1 MCIIFG
7 DFLENFPPERD
18 SLELT
23 FMPSSH
29 SIKQRWRNN
38 RISAHFVA
46 DYLSTFLP
54 IEDEE
59 PNKERRIHES
69 KGAISYIANELLEN
83 AMKFNDQKSNHRI
96 RFGIHFVYN
105 PNASNITAII
115 FTTNS
120 ISSQTVEILQDFIKK
135 LLSSDPSELYI
146 HQIEKNAA
154 EENNQTSGLGLI
166 TIVNDYA
173 AKVGWKFETLQ
184 NDPEIITVTTMVQ
197 IQV

>member
-1 MCIIFG
+1 MSIIFG

-54 IEDEE
+54 IEDEA
-59 PNKERRIHES
+59 PNKERRLQES

-83 AMKFNDQKSNHRI
+83 AMKFNDKQSNYRI
-96 RFGIHFVYN
+96 RFGIHFIEN
-105 PNASNITAII
+105 SNASNITAII

-120 ISSQTVEILQDFIKK
+120 ISSQTVQILQDFIKK

-166 TIVNDYA
+166 TIVNDYT

-184 NDPEIITVTTMVQ
+184 KDPEIITVTTMVQ